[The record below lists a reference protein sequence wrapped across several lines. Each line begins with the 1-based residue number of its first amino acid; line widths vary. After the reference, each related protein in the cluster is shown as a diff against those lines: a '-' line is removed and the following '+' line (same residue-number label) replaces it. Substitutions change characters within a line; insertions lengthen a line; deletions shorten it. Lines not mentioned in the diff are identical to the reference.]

1 MKQITSKAAGF
12 LLAGLLGMAGMFGIQ
27 ATAGAQDPAAVQ
39 APAGSS
45 VQVPVET
52 AQAPCGETGEFDQ
65 VDLSALPPEAADTVD
80 LIEQGGPYPYP
91 QDDEVFQNREGIL
104 PDCADDYYREY
115 TVETPGSPDRGA
127 RRFVVGQDGE
137 FFYTDDHYES
147 FRITDTSA

>member
-1 MKQITSKAAGF
+1 MKPITSKAAGI
-12 LLAGLLGMAGMFGIQ
+12 LLAGLLAMAGLLGVQ
-27 ATAGAQDPAAVQ
+27 ATAGAQDPAALSSVR
-39 APAGSS
+39 APAAA
-45 VQVPVET
+45 VER
-52 AQAPCGETGEFDQ
+52 QAPCGETGEFEQ
-65 VDLSALPPEAADTVD
+65 VDLSALPPEAADTVE

-115 TVETPGSPDRGA
+115 TVETPDSPDRGA
-127 RRFVVGQDGE
+127 RRFVVGEGGE